1 MENNKIRNIA
11 ILGHL
16 QSGKTSLV
24 ESLYSLT
31 TGAPKGS
38 VEKGNT
44 ISDYTPEEKAKMN
57 SIKSAI
63 VPINYNDYKINL
75 IDVPGSDDFIG
86 EAVAAVHVVK
96 GAVLVLDA
104 QAGVEVQTVK
114 HWNMLKV
121 SYVRSGCLFYF
132 FPDHP
137 DVKEQFCPVNCF
149 MASQFIVAELDPV
162 KDLADKMPF
171 FNAEASPDKNFA
183 RKIYC
188 FDPLAI

>member
-1 MENNKIRNIA
+1 MENKIRNIA

-24 ESLYSLT
+24 EALYSLT
-31 TGAPKGS
+31 SGNPKGS

-57 SIKSAI
+57 SIKTSL
-63 VPINYNDYKINL
+63 VPIKYNDYKINL
-75 IDVPGSDDFIG
+75 LDVPGSDDFIG

-114 HWNMLKV
+114 HWNMLKKN
-121 SYVRSGCLFYF
+121 GIPTILFLNKM
-132 FPDHP
+132 DKG
-137 DVKEQFCPVNCF
+137 DVHFDQVVEDIRKKLGTNAVPFCYPLGIGDKFDGFVNCI
-149 MASQFIVAELDPV
+149 QLVGI
-162 KDLADKMPF
+162 KW
-171 FNAEASPDKNFA
+171 N
-183 RKIYC
+183 
-188 FDPLAI
+188 